1 VAKIIFHERAALGR
15 SEDTE
20 QALLVVSVRLHR
32 TVDDIFAAAGEAQL
46 SVTLTEAQVPKRHPT
61 SIIGLFSESPHV
73 GLGGSAGV
81 VERLSG
87 GL

>member
-20 QALLVVSVRLHR
+20 QALLVVNVGLHR

-46 SVTLTEAQVPKRHPT
+46 SVTLTETQVPKRHPT
-61 SIIGLFSESPHV
+61 SSGYS
-73 GLGGSAGV
+73 
-81 VERLSG
+81 LSRHTSG
-87 GL
+87 WAARQVW